1 MVLRGLCV
9 ALWMAIWLAAS
20 VGAVAQ
26 EARLPVGAIQ
36 GAPERFEDVPEG
48 HWAAV
53 AVERLVRL
61 GIVTGYPD
69 ETFQGARGATRYELA
84 VIAARLID
92 YLDGMLGLLADDEA
106 FVSNLREVA
115 RDLREVQDYQ
125 ARIARIE
132 RALEEAASLAYVEAL
147 EARIAALERALNE
160 LVGEERFPDALALE
174 GERPRTAAEAVPIEP
189 QAVQDGALAPAAVV
203 ADHGEAPLRFATLR
217 DNRFYLGLSPGI
229 VSTGGQVAIGV
240 QLGADFLAG
249 PVGAVMRLNFHSG
262 DDELRLS
269 AGAVVRLVSDLPG
282 VEFYGGLGAGVSL
295 RPAGAAALLEAPFGA
310 EYLVSERIGLF
321 LQLTPSYAFAPIG
334 RVDAALTAG
343 VNLRF

>member
-1 MVLRGLCV
+1 LLTVL
-9 ALWMAIWLAAS
+9 LA
-20 VGAVAQ
+20 VGAVAVAQ

-53 AVERLVRL
+53 AVERLVAL

-69 ETFQGARGATRYELA
+69 QTFQGTRGATRYELA

-115 RDLREVQDYQ
+115 RDLREAQDYQ

-147 EARIAALERALNE
+147 EARIAALEGVLNE
-160 LVGEERFPDALALE
+160 LLGEERFPGMLAPD
-174 GERPRTAAEAVPIEP
+174 GELPRTAAEAVPP
-189 QAVQDGALAPAAVV
+189 PPGTAVAEDAGPTALVDEDAP
-203 ADHGEAPLRFATLR
+203 PLRLATPR

-249 PVGAVMRLNFHSG
+249 PVGAVMRLGFHSG

-269 AGAVVRLVSDLPG
+269 LDAIVRLVSDLPS

-295 RPAGAAALLEAPFGA
+295 RPAGAAVLLEAPFGA

>member
-1 MVLRGLCV
+1 MLLRGLFTTLFIV
-9 ALWMAIWLAAS
+9 AWVVNATTAAQG
-20 VGAVAQ
+20 VTF
-26 EARLPVGAIQ
+26 PVGAIQ

-53 AVERLVRL
+53 AVERLLAL

-69 ETFQGARGATRYELA
+69 QTFQGTRSATRYELA

-125 ARIARIE
+125 ERIARIE
-132 RALEEAASLAYVEAL
+132 RALAEAASLAYVESL
-147 EARIAALERALNE
+147 EARIAALEAALNE
-160 LVGEERFPDALALE
+160 LLGEERFPGVLAPD
-174 GERPRTAAEAVPIEP
+174 GERPRTAADAVPLAP
-189 QAVQDGALAPAAVV
+189 QAADAAALGPSALETDG
-203 ADHGEAPLRFATLR
+203 GEAPLRLAAPR

-249 PVGAVMRLNFHSG
+249 PVGAVMRLGFHSG

-269 AGAVVRLVSDLPG
+269 LDAIVRLVSDLPD

-295 RPAGAAALLEAPFGA
+295 RPAGAALLLEAPFGA